1 MKLIVLSG
9 KMRAGKSYIANYL
22 ANHYAYARVS
32 LAEPL
37 KQEVRDLGFSDED
50 VFNKP
55 PWMRQLLIALGQA
68 RRAQEPTYWIDR
80 AMAYMVHLMD
90 QGVVSFV
97 CDDCRFENEL
107 EAFKLLKEQGHEIV
121 FARVERRGGPEPLD
135 DSSETALDHYEGFDA
150 YISADSGD
158 TDALIE
164 AALIALKFRKP
175 PVIQLDLFLDPDH
188 QIDNLDL
195 S

>member
-1 MKLIVLSG
+1 MKLIILSG
-9 KMRAGKSYIANYL
+9 KMRAGKSYIADYL
-22 ANHYAYARVS
+22 INHYAYARVS

-50 VFNKP
+50 VLNKS

-80 AMAYMVHLMD
+80 AMAYIIDMSND
-90 QGVVSFV
+90 QGAGLFV

-107 EAFKLLKEQGHEIV
+107 EAFKLLKERGHEIV

-135 DSSETALDHYEGFDA
+135 DPSETELDDYIFDA

-164 AALIALKFRKP
+164 AALIALKFRNP
-175 PVIQLDLFLDPDH
+175 PAIQLELPLPEIQNDD
-188 QIDNLDL
+188 IDRN
-195 S
+195 